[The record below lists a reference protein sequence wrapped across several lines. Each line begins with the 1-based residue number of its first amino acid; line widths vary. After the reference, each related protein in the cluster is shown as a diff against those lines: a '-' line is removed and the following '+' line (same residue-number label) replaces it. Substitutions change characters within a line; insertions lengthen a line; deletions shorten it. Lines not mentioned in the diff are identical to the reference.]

1 MAKNDAPKPVPVPE
15 ITLTRYVKERV
26 LLNGQPVPNKWDV
39 YEETLSCKVTGRKKI
54 ESAQTLAVAQGALR
68 TKEALR
74 IRNEALL

>member
-15 ITLTRYVKERV
+15 ITLTRYVKERI
-26 LLNGQPVPNKWDV
+26 GPNKWDV

>member
-15 ITLTRYVKERV
+15 ITLVRYVKERV

-39 YEETLSCKVTGRKKI
+39 YQETLTCKVASRKKI
-54 ESAQTLAVAQGALR
+54 ESGQSLAVAQAALR

-74 IRNEALL
+74 IRDEALL

>member
-39 YEETLSCKVTGRKKI
+39 FEETLSCKVVARKRI
-54 ESAQTLAVAQGALR
+54 ETSQTLAVAQGALR
-68 TKEALR
+68 RKEALR
-74 IRNEALL
+74 IRDEALL